1 MSIVVDTN
9 IVISALLCDGPPGE
23 LATLWRAGELDPIF
37 SKEILNEYL
46 KVLACPKLSL
56 NESEIDFLLKREL
69 LPYFRVVDT
78 SKIQLKNIITA
89 DPDDDKFIICALAD
103 ECDLIISGDK
113 HLLDLG
119 SYRNI
124 EIITPAAFF
133 NKESANL

>member
-9 IVISALLCDGPPGE
+9 IVISALLFGGPPGE

-37 SKEILNEYL
+37 SKEILNEYI
-46 KVLACPKLSL
+46 KVLAYPKFSLS
-56 NESEIDFLLKREL
+56 ESEIDFLLKREL

-124 EIITPAAFF
+124 EIITPAAFLIK
-133 NKESANL
+133 NRQT

>member
-9 IVISALLCDGPPGE
+9 IVISALLFGGPPGE

-37 SKEILNEYL
+37 SKEILNEYI
-46 KVLACPKLSL
+46 KVLAYPKFSLS
-56 NESEIDFLLKREL
+56 ESEIDFLLKREL

-124 EIITPAAFF
+124 EIITPAAFLIK
-133 NKESANL
+133 NWQT